1 SGSNFEGTVVP
12 REGSAPQP
20 PRPEC
25 APRARGLTSRTGADR
40 TRGGQHMA
48 VTFADT
54 IKPYFTP
61 CYRAHMLA
69 QGAFDLW
76 ELNDVKSNWQDIFD
90 RCNIPAGSPGSMPAP

>member
-1 SGSNFEGTVVP
+1 
-12 REGSAPQP
+12 
-20 PRPEC
+20 
-25 APRARGLTSRTGADR
+25 
-40 TRGGQHMA
+40 MA

-90 RCNIPAGSPGSMPAP
+90 RCNIPAGSPGSMPAPGCPEGVWDKPTRAQFLKDFQDWKNAGFP